1 MRLTVIYDDKFI
13 SVDGKGLQFT
23 DNWPFEETHIHAI
36 QWHDEN
42 GELELRT
49 REPNIELTDVSEVQ
63 KYADF
68 FVSEYEK
75 LKAEEARAAEEKE
88 KLEMAMRE
96 LEMNINMFNNTSNLF
111 DEEALGAIKSSIETF
126 NEGSDLFGENVEFFK
141 SNVSETDLSL
151 LKGLE
156 QNINAFNNSLQN
168 YQSNLNTYFDPS
180 DSDSSLFDDDVPEQ
194 MFNISEDIQEIFE
207 EQFSLEEIDSAYKFN
222 EDDDEEEIGDGEN
235 ENEEGSDEENGEDDQ
250 FDMSLLEDDFNIE
263 MLQEQLDPDINEM
276 EDLIKNISDSGL
288 LEEDYELDEIK
299 ENTDTEN
306 VL

>member
-1 MRLTVIYDDKFI
+1 MKLTVIYDDKFI

-36 QWHDEN
+36 QWHDDN

-49 REPNIELTDVSEVQ
+49 REPNIELTDLSEVQ

-75 LKAEEARAAEEKE
+75 IKAEEVRAAEEKE

-111 DEEALGAIKSSIETF
+111 DEEALGALKSSIETF

-156 QNINAFNNSLQN
+156 QNINAFNNSIQN
-168 YQSNLNTYFDPS
+168 YC
-180 DSDSSLFDDDVPEQ
+180 
-194 MFNISEDIQEIFE
+194 
-207 EQFSLEEIDSAYKFN
+207 
-222 EDDDEEEIGDGEN
+222 
-235 ENEEGSDEENGEDDQ
+235 
-250 FDMSLLEDDFNIE
+250 
-263 MLQEQLDPDINEM
+263 
-276 EDLIKNISDSGL
+276 
-288 LEEDYELDEIK
+288 
-299 ENTDTEN
+299 
-306 VL
+306 

>member
-111 DEEALGAIKSSIETF
+111 DEEALGALKSSIETF

>member
-13 SVDGKGLQFT
+13 SVDGKGLQFP

-36 QWHDEN
+36 QWYEDH

-49 REPNIELTDVSEVQ
+49 RDPNVDLTDVSEIQ

-68 FVSEYEK
+68 FNAEYERI
-75 LKAEEARAAEEKE
+75 KAEEARAAEEKE
-88 KLEMAMRE
+88 KLDMAMRE

-111 DEEALGAIKSSIETF
+111 DEEALGALKSSIDTF
-126 NEGSDLFGENVEFFK
+126 NETSDLFGENVQFFK

-156 QNINAFNNSLQN
+156 DNINAFNNSLQS
-168 YQSNLNTYFDPS
+168 YQSNLNNYFDPS

-194 MFNISEDIQEIFE
+194 IFNINEDLPQVFEEEFDLEDI
-207 EQFSLEEIDSAYKFN
+207 DNAYKFDE
-222 EDDDEEEIGDGEN
+222 EDDEIEEGQNQDESDDENEENDEEE
-235 ENEEGSDEENGEDDQ
+235 

-263 MLQEQLDPDINEM
+263 MLDEQIDPDINEM
-276 EDLIKNISDSGL
+276 EELIKNISEGDL
-288 LEEDYELDEIK
+288 LEEDYELDEVK
-299 ENTDTEN
+299 EDTDTN
-306 VL
+306 QIL